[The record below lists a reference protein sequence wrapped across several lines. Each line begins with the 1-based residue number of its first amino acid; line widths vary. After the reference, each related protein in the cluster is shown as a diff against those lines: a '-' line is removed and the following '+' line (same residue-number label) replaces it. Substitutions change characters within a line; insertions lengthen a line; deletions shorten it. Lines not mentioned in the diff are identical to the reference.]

1 MATDAKK
8 IAKGSHDAWNS
19 HDVNRVL
26 EFYTDDCVHED
37 VPYGIVSHGKKEL
50 TTFLNSSF
58 VDFPDIRWEL
68 KSLFG
73 AGDWVGKEWVMSG
86 THAHSRT
93 PGVPATGKTFSVRG
107 ATIYQ
112 FHNGKISHE
121 SAYYN
126 VVTLMQQVG
135 LMPTQPK

>member
-8 IAKGSHDAWNS
+8 ITKGSHDAWNS

-58 VDFPDIRWEL
+58 VDFPDIKWEL

-93 PGVPATGKTFSVRG
+93 PGVPQLPARHFRYAVLRFTSSIMVKLAMNQRIT
-107 ATIYQ
+107 TW
-112 FHNGKISHE
+112 
-121 SAYYN
+121 
-126 VVTLMQQVG
+126 
-135 LMPTQPK
+135 